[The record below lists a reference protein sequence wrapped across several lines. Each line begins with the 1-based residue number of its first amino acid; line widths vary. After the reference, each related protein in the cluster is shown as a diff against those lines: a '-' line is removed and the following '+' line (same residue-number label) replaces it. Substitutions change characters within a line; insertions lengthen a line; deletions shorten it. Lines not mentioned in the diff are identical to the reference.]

1 LSSSRGG
8 VQGEGVG
15 LWISTGLQAL
25 AVPRRG
31 PDISWKGRERCLKK
45 SPLYL
50 AERVEMLIL
59 IIHSMENYRTWL
71 DKALCLSSQP
81 LSSTA
86 WRLSPEKTIEG
97 EALTPGGE
105 L

>member
-1 LSSSRGG
+1 
-8 VQGEGVG
+8 
-15 LWISTGLQAL
+15 L

-71 DKALCLSSQP
+71 DKALP
-81 LSSTA
+81 FFTA
-86 WRLSPEKTIEG
+86 LKLHSVETK
-97 EALTPGGE
+97 PGKDD
-105 L
+105 